1 MYKTGYVGVFLL
13 AGLLFLGISVLTAEA
28 GISLDAV
35 NYEIELSGGVFDL
48 DLIWDLPIVNN
59 THLVNETGG
68 VWLLNWSIVVANDAI
83 LVIDPV
89 TGNASA
95 VHCTWLKMNSTNAS
109 GKFES
114 HIYVQGSLYV
124 NDTMIT
130 GWNYTG
136 DCNQTWNGTS
146 CTFRPY
152 IYILP
157 TSHTD
162 TPWASFLNSTIGYLG
177 YDIDNKYGIVYED
190 DTLES
195 TDIDS
200 QGWMHNC
207 TVMENFIGIDFQGC
221 ENMNVTNTWMNNT
234 HDAGIV
240 YTVGGVT
247 GNGSHGGFIG
257 DHPTW
262 THRATYTSVA
272 VDYCNGTLDAM
283 GIRLYGSDNITMN
296 EVNIQDAYTEGLHV
310 DTCDNVTASNV
321 TCYLNT
327 NAGDDYN
334 ICLDTVTNST
344 FNNCTAYSP
353 DGDADG
359 GNWLITTGSNDNVL
373 QDCNA
378 WGSTAHEDFYNYNS
392 LRNDYIRCTANNSN
406 IGFEIHLG
414 NNNSCVNCKAHNHTL
429 YNYKILGSQYN
440 IIDNGFANTSTIGV
454 YIIDVYDSDI
464 SYNNTVLNIEI
475 NSETSYAISIGSDG
489 AANNICHNN
498 TVSDVTVTGT
508 TTGDGIFLFDNVT
521 YNHIMSSTVTD
532 LSLAAS
538 GGMGATNH
546 AINNTF
552 DNCSVYSN
560 GGIGYYLL
568 GNSSYN
574 RFYLCNSS
582 NNLYGMLMSE
592 YTNNNTVHYGDFN
605 NNTWTGIWVTADA
618 SSNGGNTFWYSTS
631 NDNFYGIYL
640 QNTPSVRFTEVD
652 AYDSTCY
659 GVVVIDNASAYL
671 FNCISYNSSIT
682 WHDWYVDNASEA
694 DIYTPYILGYDKNIN
709 FQFDTTQ
716 PYGLCA
722 HDPGDGIWGLNTTM
736 MTVYCNDGKDVWVN
750 LTDWTGTT
758 YRKWYVTGV
767 AGDYIYQKIGGLTAG
782 ILYQRKVSGANSGTY
797 HGATDTML
805 GTSTGIVWF
814 NYTSGWSTLYFELTP
829 YEGPDNGGS
838 GGGSGSGNGDDDDA
852 TPTISDISAILES
865 PWFWLLTGVIAL
877 VLLLLLLDWLL
888 GWFGF
893 LALLGLEK
901 KKRR

>member
-1 MYKTGYVGVFLL
+1 MFMNKTMYVGVFLL
-13 AGLLFLGISVLTAEA
+13 AGLFFLGISTLTAEA

-35 NYEIELSGGVFDL
+35 NYEIELSDGVFDL
-48 DLIWDLPIVNN
+48 DLIWDNPIVNN

-68 VWLLNWSIVVANDAI
+68 VWLLNWSIVVATDAV

-109 GKFES
+109 GKYEA
-114 HIYVQGSLYV
+114 HISVQGDFYA

-177 YDIDNKYGIVYED
+177 FDMDNRYGIVYED

-207 TVMENFIGIDFQGC
+207 TVMENYIGIDFQGC

-247 GNGSHGGFIG
+247 ANGAHGGFIG

-262 THRATYTSVA
+262 THRVAYTSVA

-296 EVNIQDAYTEGLHV
+296 EVNVQDAYTEGLHI
-310 DTCDNVTASNV
+310 DTCANLTATNV

-327 NAGDDYN
+327 NAADDYN
-334 ICLDTVTNST
+334 IYLAAVTNST
-344 FNNCTAYSP
+344 FDNCTAYSP
-353 DGDADG
+353 DGATPG
-359 GNWLITTGSNDNVL
+359 GNWMLYAATTYNNSFTTCLGFNS
-373 QDCNA
+373 
-378 WGSTAHEDFYNYNS
+378 SAHYDFYINTGPYNNTFTS
-392 LRNDYIRCTANNSN
+392 CVANNSN
-406 IGFEIHLG
+406 GGFWCLVD
-414 NNNSCVNCKAHNHTL
+414 NNNTFVDCVAHNHTL
-429 YNYKILGSQYN
+429 YDYKFWGSQYN
-440 IIDNGFANTSTIGV
+440 TITNGYANDSAVGV
-454 YIIDVYDSDI
+454 YIYDDAD
-464 SYNNTVLNIEI
+464 YNTVTGLKVNRQ
-475 NSETSYAISIGSDG
+475 SSYAIQIGTADD
-489 AANNICHNN
+489 ICHNN
-498 TVSDVTVTGT
+498 TIASVTVVGT
-508 TTGDGIFLFDNVT
+508 TTGDGIFIFGNCT
-521 YNHIMSSTVTD
+521 YNNISSCTVTD
-532 LSLAAS
+532 VSLATS
-538 GGMGATNH
+538 GAMGASNWAH
-546 AINNTF
+546 HNTF
-552 DNCSVYSN
+552 YSCDANSN
-560 GGIGYYLL
+560 GGAGYYLL
-568 GNSSYN
+568 GNCSYN
-574 RFYLCNSS
+574 TLTLCEA
-582 NNLYGMLMSE
+582 SE
-592 YTNNNTVHYGDFN
+592 DYCGIRITEYANNNTISSGDFN
-605 NNTWTGIWVTADA
+605 NNTWYGIWITADA
-618 SSNGGNTFWYSTS
+618 NSNGGNVFTSSTS
-631 NDNFYGIYL
+631 NDNTYCGMLI
-640 QNTPSVRFTEVD
+640 QNTPLVSFTEVD
-652 AYDSTCY
+652 AYDNSLY
-659 GVVVIDNASAYL
+659 GVLVADSASAYF
-671 FNCISYNSSIT
+671 FNCIVYDPSVT
-682 WHDWYVDNASEA
+682 WADWYVEDTSEA
-694 DIYTPYILGYDKNIN
+694 DIYSPYILGFDKNIN

-722 HDPGDGIWGLNTTM
+722 HDSGDGLWTLNTTM
-736 MTVYCNDGKDVWVN
+736 MTVFCNDGKDVWVN

-767 AGDYIYQKIGGLTAG
+767 SGDYIYQKIGGLESG
-782 ILYQRKVSGANSGTY
+782 ILYQRKVSGASSGTY
-797 HGATDTML
+797 HSSTESML
-805 GTSTGIVWF
+805 GSDTGVVWF
-814 NYTSGWSTLYFELTP
+814 NYTGGWSTLYFELVP
-829 YEGPDNGGS
+829 YAGATNGG
-838 GGGSGSGNGDDDDA
+838 GGGGGSGNGDDDV
-852 TPTISDISAILES
+852 TPTITDVGAILES
-865 PWFWLLTGVIAL
+865 PWFWLLAGILAL
-877 VLLLLLLDWLL
+877 VLLLLLLDWLF